1 MTEFPG
7 QGKTTIFLN
16 GVSDLKYSI
25 VKPQNT
31 SSGLVEPAKE
41 KAAERGLGKTSS
53 SQQALW
59 HQAVRLSRLPSFVL
73 I

>member
-1 MTEFPG
+1 MTGFSG
-7 QGKTTIFLN
+7 QGKKTIFVN
-16 GVSDLKYSI
+16 GVSDFKYSI

-41 KAAERGLGKTSS
+41 KAVERGLGKTSS